1 MQLTVHGRNV
11 EVTDWVRE
19 YVENKVTRLE
29 RYLPQMKEIR
39 AELTQRATRSAD
51 DRYTAQVTVW
61 AGGQILRAEESTSD
75 IFASIDATID
85 KMAKQ
90 VRRFKGRRYDSK
102 RRAAAAASMEV
113 EMNGVVPV
121 GVEEAEEAEVAA
133 GQVVDRDFLV
143 THAHAQRLA
152 FRNIRRRRDTHPSI
166 RHVLLLACRGCPHDA
181 CRGFPHDGPFRGSWN
196 ATCQGLCLS
205 ANPDV
210 APMAEAAS

>member
-90 VRRFKGRRYDSK
+90 VRRFKGRRYDSN

-133 GQVVDRDFLV
+133 GQI
-143 THAHAQRLA
+143 
-152 FRNIRRRRDTHPSI
+152 IRRKQFVVEAMHEEEALEQMELLGHDFFVFFNPESKGINVIYRRKEDNDYG
-166 RHVLLLACRGCPHDA
+166 LLQPL
-181 CRGFPHDGPFRGSWN
+181 
-196 ATCQGLCLS
+196 
-205 ANPDV
+205 
-210 APMAEAAS
+210 MA